1 MQANYSRP
9 RTNDQPLNAPLTIVG
24 LGELLWDVFPA
35 GRQLGG
41 APANFAYCSHL
52 LGDNGTVVS
61 RVGADEL
68 GNDIRESLATF
79 GLSDDFVQSD
89 ADHPTGTVKVKLD
102 QAGQPD
108 FTITDP
114 SAWDFLEWNAPLQH
128 LAKSADAVA
137 FGTLAQRSPDSKGT
151 IRAFLDALRR
161 EAAKVFDV
169 NLRQSFYSAEVLRES
184 ISRATIVK
192 LNQDEVPK
200 VAALLDIPAKDL
212 RTFGGAVLARFRLPL
227 ICITRGANGSLLLS
241 EDEEHD
247 HPGYRV
253 KVRDAVGAGD
263 AFTAGLVNQVLH
275 GASLE
280 QANDFANRMGAWVAS
295 NSGAMPRVPDE
306 GLLAA
311 LSEIG

>member
-1 MQANYSRP
+1 M
-9 RTNDQPLNAPLTIVG
+9 NAPLTIVG
-24 LGELLWDVFPA
+24 LGELLWDLFPA

-89 ADHPTGTVKVKLD
+89 DEHPTGTVKVKLD
-102 QAGQPD
+102 KAGQPD
-108 FTITDP
+108 FAITYP

-137 FGTLAQRSPDSKGT
+137 FGTLAQRSPQSKNT
-151 IRAFLDALRR
+151 IRTFLDELRP

-169 NLRQSFYSAEVLRES
+169 NLRQSFYSTEVLRES

-200 VAALLDIPAKDL
+200 VAALLELPAKDL
-212 RTFGGAVLARFRLPL
+212 RSFGREILQAFRLPL
-227 ICITRGANGSLLLS
+227 ICITRGEKGSLLLS
-241 EDEEHD
+241 ATEEHN

-253 KVRDAVGAGD
+253 RVRDAVGAGD
-263 AFTAGLVNQVLH
+263 AFTAGLVSQVLH
-275 GASLE
+275 GASLGE
-280 QANDFANRMGAWVAS
+280 ANDFASRMGAWVAS
-295 NSGAMPRVPDE
+295 NSGAMPPVPDQ

-311 LSEIG
+311 LAEIGQ

>member
-1 MQANYSRP
+1 MNP
-9 RTNDQPLNAPLTIVG
+9 PLTIVG
-24 LGELLWDVFPA
+24 LGELLWDLFPT

-68 GNDIRESLATF
+68 GNEIRESLATF
-79 GLSDDFVQSD
+79 GLTDDFVQSD
-89 ADHPTGTVKVKLD
+89 DEHPTGTVKVKLD
-102 QAGQPD
+102 KAGQPD
-108 FTITDP
+108 FTITYP
-114 SAWDFLEWNAPLQH
+114 SAWDFLEWSAPLQH
-128 LAKSADAVA
+128 LAKSADAVS
-137 FGTLAQRSPDSKGT
+137 FGSLAQRSPKSKQT
-151 IRAFLDALRR
+151 IAAFLDALRP

-200 VAALLDIPAKDL
+200 VAALLDLPAKDL
-212 RTFGGAVLARFRLPL
+212 HSFAREILDHFRLPL
-227 ICITRGANGSLLLS
+227 ICITRGEKGSLLLS
-241 EDEEHD
+241 PTEEHD

-263 AFTAGLVNQVLH
+263 AFTAGLVNQLLH
-275 GASLE
+275 GSPLAEAS
-280 QANDFANRMGAWVAS
+280 DFANRMGAWVAS
-295 NSGAMPRVPDE
+295 NSGAMPPVPDE

-311 LSEIG
+311 LTEIG

>member
-1 MQANYSRP
+1 
-9 RTNDQPLNAPLTIVG
+9 LNAPLTIVG
-24 LGELLWDVFPA
+24 LGELLWDLFPA

-89 ADHPTGTVKVKLD
+89 DEHPTGTVKVKLD
-102 QAGQPD
+102 KAGQPD
-108 FTITDP
+108 FAITYP

-137 FGTLAQRSPDSKGT
+137 FGTLAQRSPQSKNT
-151 IRAFLDALRR
+151 IRTFLDELRP

-169 NLRQSFYSAEVLRES
+169 NLRQSFYSTEVLRES

-200 VAALLDIPAKDL
+200 VAALLELPAKDL
-212 RTFGGAVLARFRLPL
+212 RSFGREILQAFRLPL
-227 ICITRGANGSLLLS
+227 ICITRGEKGSLLLS
-241 EDEEHD
+241 ATEEHN

-253 KVRDAVGAGD
+253 RVRDAVGAGD
-263 AFTAGLVNQVLH
+263 AFTAGLVSQVLH
-275 GASLE
+275 GASLGE
-280 QANDFANRMGAWVAS
+280 ANDFASRMGAWVAS
-295 NSGAMPRVPDE
+295 NSGAMPPVPDQ

-311 LSEIG
+311 LAEIGR

>member
-1 MQANYSRP
+1 
-9 RTNDQPLNAPLTIVG
+9 LNAPLTIVG
-24 LGELLWDVFPA
+24 LGELLWDLFPA

-89 ADHPTGTVKVKLD
+89 DEHPTGTVKVKLD
-102 QAGQPD
+102 KAGQPD
-108 FTITDP
+108 FAITYP

-137 FGTLAQRSPDSKGT
+137 FGTLAQRSPQSKNT
-151 IRAFLDALRR
+151 IRTFLDELRP

-169 NLRQSFYSAEVLRES
+169 NLRQSFYSTEVLRES

-192 LNQDEVPK
+192 LNQEEVPK
-200 VAALLDIPAKDL
+200 VAALLELPAKDL
-212 RTFGGAVLARFRLPL
+212 RSFGREILQAFRLPL
-227 ICITRGANGSLLLS
+227 ICITRGEKGSLLLS
-241 EDEEHD
+241 ATEEHN

-253 KVRDAVGAGD
+253 RVRDAVGAGD
-263 AFTAGLVNQVLH
+263 AFTAGLVSQVLH
-275 GASLE
+275 GASLGE
-280 QANDFANRMGAWVAS
+280 ANDFASRMGAWVAS
-295 NSGAMPRVPDE
+295 NSGAMPPVPDQ

-311 LSEIG
+311 LAEIGQ

>member
-1 MQANYSRP
+1 M
-9 RTNDQPLNAPLTIVG
+9 NAPLTIVG
-24 LGELLWDVFPA
+24 LGELLWDLFPS

-68 GNDIRESLATF
+68 GNEIRESLATF
-79 GLSDDFVQSD
+79 GLTDDFVQSD
-89 ADHPTGTVKVKLD
+89 DEHPTGTVKVKLD
-102 QAGQPD
+102 KAGQPD
-108 FTITDP
+108 FTITYP
-114 SAWDFLEWNAPLQH
+114 SAWDFLEWTAPLQH
-128 LAKSADAVA
+128 LAKSADAVS
-137 FGTLAQRSPDSKGT
+137 FGSLAQRSPKSKQT
-151 IRAFLDALRR
+151 IAAFLDALRP

-192 LNQDEVPK
+192 LNHDEVPK
-200 VAALLDIPAKDL
+200 AAALLDLPAKDL
-212 RTFGGAVLARFRLPL
+212 RSFGREILGHFRLPL
-227 ICITRGANGSLLLS
+227 ICITRGENGSLLLS
-241 EDEEHD
+241 PTEEHD

-275 GASLE
+275 GVPLAA
-280 QANDFANRMGAWVAS
+280 ANDFANRMGAWVAS
-295 NSGAMPRVPDE
+295 NSGAMPPVPDQ

-311 LSEIG
+311 LDEIG

>member
-1 MQANYSRP
+1 
-9 RTNDQPLNAPLTIVG
+9 LNAPLTIVG
-24 LGELLWDVFPA
+24 LGELLWDLFPA

-89 ADHPTGTVKVKLD
+89 DEHPTGTVKVKLD
-102 QAGQPD
+102 KAGQPD
-108 FTITDP
+108 FAITYP

-137 FGTLAQRSPDSKGT
+137 FGTLAQRSPQSKNT
-151 IRAFLDALRR
+151 IRTFLDELRP

-169 NLRQSFYSAEVLRES
+169 NLRQSFYSTEVLRES

-200 VAALLDIPAKDL
+200 VAALLELPAKDL
-212 RTFGGAVLARFRLPL
+212 RSFGREILQAFRLPL
-227 ICITRGANGSLLLS
+227 ICITRGEKGSLLLS
-241 EDEEHD
+241 ATEEHN

-253 KVRDAVGAGD
+253 RVRDAVGAGD
-263 AFTAGLVNQVLH
+263 AFTAGLVSQVLH
-275 GASLE
+275 GASLGE
-280 QANDFANRMGAWVAS
+280 ANDFASRMGAWVAS
-295 NSGAMPRVPDE
+295 NSGAMPPVPDQ

-311 LSEIG
+311 LAEIGQ

>member
-1 MQANYSRP
+1 M
-9 RTNDQPLNAPLTIVG
+9 NAPLTIVG
-24 LGELLWDVFPA
+24 LGELLWDLFPT

-41 APANFAYCSHL
+41 APANFAYSSHL

-79 GLSDDFVQSD
+79 GLSDDFVQTD
-89 ADHPTGTVKVKLD
+89 DEHPTGTVKVKLD
-102 QAGQPD
+102 KAGQPD
-108 FTITDP
+108 FTITYP
-114 SAWDFLEWNAPLQH
+114 SAWDFLEWSAPLQH
-128 LAKSADAVA
+128 LATAADAVS
-137 FGTLAQRSPDSKGT
+137 FGSLAQRSPKSKQT
-151 IRAFLDALRR
+151 IAAFLDALRP

-200 VAALLDIPAKDL
+200 VATLLELPAKDL
-212 RTFGGAVLARFRLPL
+212 RGFGREILERFNVSL
-227 ICITRGANGSLLLS
+227 ICITRGEKGSLLMS
-241 EDEEHD
+241 ATEEHD

-275 GASLE
+275 GVPLAE
-280 QANDFANRMGAWVAS
+280 ANDFANRMGAWVAS
-295 NSGAMPRVPDE
+295 NSGAMPPVPDE

-311 LSEIG
+311 LAEIG

>member
-1 MQANYSRP
+1 M
-9 RTNDQPLNAPLTIVG
+9 NAPLTIVG
-24 LGELLWDVFPA
+24 LGELLWDLFPA

-79 GLSDDFVQSD
+79 GLSDDFVQTD
-89 ADHPTGTVKVKLD
+89 DEHPTGTVKVKLD
-102 QAGQPD
+102 KAGQPD

-137 FGTLAQRSPDSKGT
+137 FGTLAQRSSQSKDT
-151 IRAFLDALRR
+151 IRTFLDALRPD
-161 EAAKVFDV
+161 AAKVFDV
-169 NLRQSFYSAEVLRES
+169 NLRQTFHSAEVLRES
-184 ISRATIVK
+184 IARATIVK

-200 VAALLDIPAKDL
+200 VATLLDLPVKDI
-212 RTFGGAVLARFRLPL
+212 RAFGLEVLDRFNLPL
-227 ICITRGANGSLLLS
+227 ICITRGEKGSLLIS
-241 EDEEHD
+241 ATEEHD

-263 AFTAGLVNQVLH
+263 AFTAGLVNQLLH
-275 GASLE
+275 GAPLAE
-280 QANDFANRMGAWVAS
+280 ANDFANRMGAWVAS
-295 NSGAMPRVPDE
+295 NSGAMPPVPDQ

-311 LSEIG
+311 LAEIG

>member
-1 MQANYSRP
+1 
-9 RTNDQPLNAPLTIVG
+9 LNAPLTIVG
-24 LGELLWDVFPA
+24 LGELLWDLFPA

-89 ADHPTGTVKVKLD
+89 DEHPTGTVKVKLD
-102 QAGQPD
+102 KAGQPD
-108 FTITDP
+108 FAITYP

-137 FGTLAQRSPDSKGT
+137 FGTLAQRSPQSKNT
-151 IRAFLDALRR
+151 IRTFLDELRP

-169 NLRQSFYSAEVLRES
+169 NLRQSFYSTEVLRES

-200 VAALLDIPAKDL
+200 VAALLELPAKDL
-212 RTFGGAVLARFRLPL
+212 RSFGREILQAFRLPL
-227 ICITRGANGSLLLS
+227 ICITRGEKGSLLIS
-241 EDEEHD
+241 ATEEHN

-253 KVRDAVGAGD
+253 RVRDAVGAGD
-263 AFTAGLVNQVLH
+263 AFTAGLVSQVLH
-275 GASLE
+275 GASLGE
-280 QANDFANRMGAWVAS
+280 ANDFASRMGAWVAS
-295 NSGAMPRVPDE
+295 NSGAMPPVPDQ

-311 LSEIG
+311 LAEIGQ